1 MLDLSTKELWLAY
14 GACKEYARQAN
25 KCAWPEE
32 DMQRLNALLAKL
44 RTAAVDSAWNE
55 AVKTANLAA

>member
-1 MLDLSTKELWLAY
+1 
-14 GACKEYARQAN
+14 
-25 KCAWPEE
+25 
-32 DMQRLNALLAKL
+32 LNALLAKL